1 MGGLTRLAVVSFAVA
16 IAVALAAA
24 GAGQAH
30 PPSSRSTLMS
40 EEQGMPA
47 VLAAVRS
54 SAVPPATPRAE
65 CGPGSK
71 PAPGMQGRVSA
82 DAVASGKADAGY
94 TCNMKQL
101 GHEGASGGFKVLRF
115 VDKAGRECGY
125 YDTTLLFPLNAQ
137 NLGDQPTGVAVLDMS
152 DPSKPKRTTTLATP
166 AMQTPHESLVLN
178 EKRGLLAAVSGN
190 PFTEPGVVDVY
201 DLNDDCRQPALQS
214 SAPVGG
220 LGHESGFAPDGRT
233 FYATSLDDGHVTAV
247 DLTNPKLPV
256 PLTVFT
262 SFSHGLTVSEDGN
275 RGYVAARGVGLSV
288 LDLSEI
294 QARKPA
300 PQVREVSRLGWDT
313 LTIPQV
319 AIPVTIGGRRYA
331 VEIDEFSTDERGAA
345 FPSANGPTVG
355 AGRIID
361 IQNEKAPRVASDFRL
376 QVNQP
381 ENRAQL
387 AGDPGAQSITQ
398 GYAGHYCAVPRRKDP
413 GIVACSF
420 ILSGLRVF
428 DIRDPKHPKELAY
441 FVAPPRPSAGSA
453 ERSNYAMSAPAFAP
467 KRGEIWYSD
476 GNSGFYAL
484 RVSKDVWPFT
494 ARSAGA
500 CLARRSPI
508 GPRNVG
514 RVRLG
519 YTRRGMLRRIR
530 PQPVRRGRYFYRWC
544 VKGSSGRVTAVFSRR
559 SARGR
564 ARLVVTTAT
573 RHGMRGVRRGVGV
586 GRLLQRFPRAR
597 RLSRGLY
604 RAGPRSRRIF
614 GTRRGKVRFVGVA
627 DLRLLSSRKE
637 LRRYLR
643 RAGL

>member
-1 MGGLTRLAVVSFAVA
+1 MPEVF
-16 IAVALAAA
+16 AAA
-24 GAGQAH
+24 Q
-30 PPSSRSTLMS
+30 
-40 EEQGMPA
+40 
-47 VLAAVRS
+47 S

-65 CGPGSK
+65 CGSGSK
-71 PAPGMQGRVSA
+71 PGPGMQGRVSA
-82 DAVASGKADAGY
+82 AAVASGQADAGY

-115 VDKAGRECGY
+115 VDKAGRECAY

-137 NLGDQPTGVAVLDMS
+137 NLGDRPTGVGVLDMS
-152 DPSKPKRTTTLATP
+152 NPSKPLRTTTLVTA
-166 AMQTPHESLVLN
+166 AMQSPHESLALN

-190 PFTEPGVVDVY
+190 PLTEPGVVDVY
-201 DLNDDCRQPALQS
+201 DLNDDCRRPALQS
-214 SAPVGG
+214 SAPVGF
-220 LGHESGFAPDGRT
+220 LGHESGFAPDGKT
-233 FYATSLDDGHVTAV
+233 FYATSLDDGHVTPV

-275 RGYVAARGVGLSV
+275 RGYVAARGVGLSI
-288 LDLSEI
+288 LDLSDI
-294 QARKPA
+294 QSRKPV
-300 PQVREVSRLGWDT
+300 PQVREISHLGWDT

-331 VEIDEFSTDERGAA
+331 VEIDEFSSDERGAA
-345 FPSANGPTVG
+345 FPTANGPVVG

-361 IQNEKAPRVASDFRL
+361 IQNEKTPRVVSDFRL
-376 QVNQP
+376 QVHQP

-387 AGDPGAQSITQ
+387 AGDPGADSFVQ

-428 DIRDPKHPKELAY
+428 DIRDARHPKEIAY
-441 FVAPPRPSAGSA
+441 FVAPPRSSATGD
-453 ERSNYAMSAPAFAP
+453 RSNYAMSAPAFVP

-484 RVSKDVWPFT
+484 RVSKGVWPFT
-494 ARSAGA
+494 TGGAGA
-500 CLARRSPI
+500 CLARQSPI

-519 YTRRGMLRRIR
+519 YTRRVALRRVR
-530 PQPVRRGRYFYRWC
+530 PQPVRRGRYVYRWC
-544 VKGSSGRVTAVFSRR
+544 AKRSSGRVTAVFSRR

-564 ARLVVTTAT
+564 ARLVTTTAPL
-573 RHGMRGVRRGVGV
+573 HGMRGVRRGVGV
-586 GRLLQRFPRAR
+586 GRLLARFPRAR
-597 RLSRGLY
+597 LLSRGLY

-627 DLRLLSSRKE
+627 DRGLLRSRKE